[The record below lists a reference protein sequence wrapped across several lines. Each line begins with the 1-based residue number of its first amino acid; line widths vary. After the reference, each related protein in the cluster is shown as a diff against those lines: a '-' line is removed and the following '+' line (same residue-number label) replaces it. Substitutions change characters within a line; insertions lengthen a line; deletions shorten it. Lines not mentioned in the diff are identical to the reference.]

1 MNQEIERSEKYKS
14 ILNSTLFLVSTYG
27 FHGISMSMIAEDA
40 GIGAGTIYRYFKNK
54 DDLIYTLIRDIQEK
68 VIRAML
74 CGYDESMPYRERFEL
89 MWLNMTHYYINHPA
103 EFQYAEQHR
112 HSGYMQHLARI
123 SGLRVLSP
131 VLRFFIEGKKKKL
144 IKDLPLYTIIAVSR
158 GPIIEMAKL
167 HIDHQQQ
174 LTENRVRQACRACWD
189 ALRYT
194 GEEEESPEIRG
205 DRGDDGPQ
213 A

>member
-1 MNQEIERSEKYKS
+1 MNQDFEKSDKYTA

-27 FHGISMSMIAEDA
+27 FHGTSMAMIAEDA
-40 GIGAGTIYRYFKNK
+40 GIGAGTIYRYFKSK
-54 DDLIYTLIRDIQEK
+54 DDLIYRLMRNIQER
-68 VIRAML
+68 VIDAMMK
-74 CGYDESMPYRERFEL
+74 GYDETIPYRDRFEL

-112 HSGYMQHLARI
+112 HSGYMQHLTRV
-123 SGLRVLSP
+123 SGVHILNP
-131 VLRFFIEGKKKKL
+131 VLRFFIEGKKNKF

-167 HIDHQQQ
+167 HIDHNQR
-174 LTENRVRQACRACWD
+174 LTEDRIRQACRACWD

-194 GEEEESPEIRG
+194 EEKIQDNHDEMTK
-205 DRGDDGPQ
+205 
-213 A
+213 